1 MQGPRKGFY
10 EKDCKGQNFPL
21 KENTA
26 RGHSEGS
33 TEHKPNCVQSVLS
46 GLVME
51 VEVCN
56 KAVVILID
64 ERGRLKSIL

>member
-1 MQGPRKGFY
+1 
-10 EKDCKGQNFPL
+10 L